1 MMFRD
6 PFTGDIDIDAFLRLG
21 IIALIVC
28 IFATLGSVSEG
39 ENWYYP
45 YVLVVDYLS
54 VHATFTIGA
63 VMILIMSYWWYE
75 QFRGGYF

>member
-1 MMFRD
+1 MLRD
-6 PFTGDIDIDAFLRLG
+6 PFTGDIDVDSIIR
-21 IIALIVC
+21 IVTIALIVA

-45 YVLVVDYLS
+45 YALLVEYLTI
-54 VHATFTIGA
+54 HATFTIGA
-63 VMILIMSYWWYE
+63 IMILIMSYWWYE

>member
-6 PFTGDIDIDAFLRLG
+6 PFTGDIDIDALVRIG
-21 IIALIVC
+21 TITLIVC

-39 ENWYYP
+39 ESWYYP
-45 YVLVVDYLS
+45 YAILGDYLS
-54 VHATFTIGA
+54 THSTFTIGA
-63 VMILIMSYWWYE
+63 VMILIMAYWWYE